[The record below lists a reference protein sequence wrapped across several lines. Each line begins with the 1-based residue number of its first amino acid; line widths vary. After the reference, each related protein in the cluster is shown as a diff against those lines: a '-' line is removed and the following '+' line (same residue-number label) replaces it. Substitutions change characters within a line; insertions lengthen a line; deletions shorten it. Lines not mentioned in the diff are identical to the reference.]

1 MMMSVETDH
10 SAQYEQKVVLMIIPS
25 HAAAMR
31 SNYTQCDVLKVELG
45 LIRREKN
52 VLNM

>member
-1 MMMSVETDH
+1 
-10 SAQYEQKVVLMIIPS
+10 
-25 HAAAMR
+25 MR

-52 VLNM
+52 VLNMWNSA